1 MLEEGGVVIPLAD
14 TIRALRAELNR
25 AMVDGKDEEIRFELS
40 EAVELD
46 LQVQISYQGGAEAGI
61 KFGVV
66 SIGAK
71 GEASTAR
78 THTIKLKLMP
88 ELRSGGR
95 VRVKDER
102 GE

>member
-1 MLEEGGVVIPLAD
+1 MPEEHGVVIPLAD

-25 AMVDGKDEEIRFELS
+25 AMVQGKEEEIRFELS
-40 EAVELD
+40 DAVELE

-61 KFGVV
+61 NFGVV

-71 GEASTAR
+71 GDASTGR
-78 THTIKLKLMP
+78 THTIRLKLMP
-88 ELRSGGR
+88 ALRSGDR